1 MSKILRIAVRE
12 FVATVFTKTFV
23 IGLLILPAMIA
34 IGFLVGPRLFDD
46 RDFAVA
52 GEVVVIDPT
61 GRVAGEWRAALT
73 DGTREARM
81 ADRNRIARADASTGV
96 IAQALG
102 AAPQLTVIERP
113 IGVDIEQEKARLRAA
128 ESGIPRLALVVIH
141 PNAVEPQR
149 GSDVFG
155 SYDLY
160 VPPNQDARAE
170 IAVHQSLRDAIVSA
184 RIRARGLDRAAIS
197 DLVTLPR
204 VYSVTVAE
212 DGERETVGGF
222 NFILPLAFM
231 MLLFM
236 GVVGSGQ
243 GLLTTTI
250 EEKSSRVMEVL
261 LSAVSPMQLMAGKLL
276 GHMAIS
282 LLALSLYIGLGLLAL
297 TSFSLLGLLEPK
309 LIFYL
314 FVFFIVS
321 FFMIGSLMMAAGA
334 AVNDLREAQSL
345 MTPMMLILA
354 SSWLL
359 WMPVSRDPGSTLS
372 VIVSLVPPVNSFT
385 MLLRMASTEPP
396 PMWQV
401 WLSIG
406 IGIAAVVG
414 AVWVAAKV
422 FRIGLLMF
430 GKPPDFATLLR
441 WIRAA

>member
-1 MSKILRIAVRE
+1 
-12 FVATVFTKTFV
+12 
-23 IGLLILPAMIA
+23 
-34 IGFLVGPRLFDD
+34 
-46 RDFAVA
+46 
-52 GEVVVIDPT
+52 
-61 GRVAGEWRAALT
+61 
-73 DGTREARM
+73 
-81 ADRNRIARADASTGV
+81 
-96 IAQALG
+96 
-102 AAPQLTVIERP
+102 
-113 IGVDIEQEKARLRAA
+113 
-128 ESGIPRLALVVIH
+128 
-141 PNAVEPQR
+141 
-149 GSDVFG
+149 
-155 SYDLY
+155 
-160 VPPNQDARAE
+160 
-170 IAVHQSLRDAIVSA
+170 
-184 RIRARGLDRAAIS
+184 
-197 DLVTLPR
+197 
-204 VYSVTVAE
+204 
-212 DGERETVGGF
+212 
-222 NFILPLAFM
+222 M

-236 GVVGSGQ
+236 GVMGSGQ

-354 SSWLL
+354 SPWLL
-359 WMPVSRDPGSTLS
+359 WMPVSRDPSSTLS
-372 VIVSLVPPVNSFT
+372 VIVSFVPPVNSFT
-385 MLLRMASTEPP
+385 MLPRMASTEPP